1 MNNRY
6 RDSDNKRLQAVVYTK
21 RVNGNYYVFEAVPDS
36 KAKTLQIISAYKT
49 KAEGVSQVLNM
60 PESPQLTSETPHAFA
75 PSDNNVAQTKS
86 YVKSVPATVDGRSV
100 TVSGIDRIETSG
112 NRAQMV
118 LYDIVDFTPTKFEL
132 KNENAFTEQPLKV
145 QLSRQHASSDT
156 RVTQSEPSV
165 NSSISEKTQNDAK
178 KFSLK
183 DTTNE
188 SDSQTKS
195 EAFKEWFGDW
205 ENEPES
211 ASKVVNEDGT
221 PKVVYHGTG
230 NEFFVFDRKNKE
242 KIIGKAKA
250 DFSSLRIKELQRT
263 TQSSQQTTAEQ
274 PELLKRIFR

>member
-1 MNNRY
+1 M
-6 RDSDNKRLQAVVYTK
+6 
-21 RVNGNYYVFEAVPDS
+21 PDS

-49 KAEGVSQVLNM
+49 KAEGVSQGLNM
-60 PESPQLTSETPHAFA
+60 PESPQHTSETRHAFA
-75 PSDNNVAQTKS
+75 PSDNNVSQTKS

-100 TVSGIDRIETSG
+100 TVSGIDRIETNG

-165 NSSISEKTQNDAK
+165 NSSISEKAQNDAK

-221 PKVVYHGTG
+221 PKVVYHGMG
-230 NEFFVFDRKNKE
+230 NEFFCFRQKKQGENYRQ
-242 KIIGKAKA
+242 GKGGFFFTSYK
-250 DFSSLRIKELQRT
+250 R
-263 TQSSQQTTAEQ
+263 TAENYAKLATDDGGTARVVEAYLSIRK
-274 PELLKRIFR
+274 PYTVYANAIYIIL